1 MRDQQDDDR
10 GTVERVMDALLAT
23 FIGAMLA
30 LALAF
35 WWSV

>member
-1 MRDQQDDDR
+1 MRDDYESDR